1 MRKFDKS
8 YLDKW
13 NERLRKLNLS
23 LSLNNTQHYNDVI
36 TIWGV
41 DNSYSEYQGF
51 QGFKPTPPIP
61 IYKVPEISYIFNFS
75 VSKKCS
81 KRFYDLLQT
90 LLKSG
95 SVFYYTVKDTGTY
108 TKGQTETKSD
118 SYRRNL
124 SDFTIEKSDIK
135 IHNVE
140 YIQNTCNLSCDLFEV
155 IHFVNSVESAVEIIS
170 KYFEYEIDG
179 TEICKTKFQVNEIVS
194 TKEDKSGDYMILDF
208 SIQSDNTISYKVSKI
223 QNSITSEVLLFDG
236 ISILKEED
244 ILPNREDRLNIL
256 LN

>member
-1 MRKFDKS
+1 MRRFDKS

-13 NERLRKLNLS
+13 NERLKKLNLS
-23 LSLNNTQHYNDVI
+23 LSLNGTQHYTDVI

-41 DNSYSEYQGF
+41 DNSYSGYQGYQGF
-51 QGFKPTPPIP
+51 RPTPVP
-61 IYKVPEISYIFNFS
+61 IYKIPEISYIFNFS
-75 VSKKCS
+75 VSKKCA

-90 LLKSG
+90 ILKSG
-95 SVFYYTVKDTGTY
+95 SVFHYTVNGSTY
-108 TKGQTETKSD
+108 GKGQTEIKSD
-118 SYRRNL
+118 TYRKNI

-140 YIQNTCNLSCDLFEV
+140 YIQNTCKLSCDLFEV

-170 KYFEYEIDG
+170 KYFEYEEDG

-194 TKEDKSGDYMILDF
+194 TKEDRSGNYMILDF
-208 SIQSDNTISYKVSKI
+208 AIQPNNTISYKLSKI
-223 QNSITSEVLLFDG
+223 QNSITSEVILFDG
-236 ISILKEED
+236 ISILNED
-244 ILPNREDRLNIL
+244 DIIPNREDRLNIL